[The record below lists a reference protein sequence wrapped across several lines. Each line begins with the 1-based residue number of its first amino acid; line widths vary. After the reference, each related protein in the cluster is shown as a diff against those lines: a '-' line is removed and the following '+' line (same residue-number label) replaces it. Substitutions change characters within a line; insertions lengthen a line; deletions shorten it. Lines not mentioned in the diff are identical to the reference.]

1 MVKIYTDDEIRKY
14 SQHPLVLYVSRK
26 RLSLTLEFRQ
36 RIYDTWILQ
45 PCVSTVRT
53 ILEDN
58 GFDTKAIGRDFCNN
72 IVNGFKRSG
81 RPTREYWS
89 WNVSE
94 DDHVETPS
102 ANAVEIR
109 ETLSAHSKEDLV
121 STGKFTFVGR
131 GICFT
136 QEFEAEL
143 FSKYPESDIDQGLAD
158 AGFDPGEISD
168 HLKKKLKTV
177 FEESIVI
184 GSDYATTRRKG
195 DEIAEDDLQL
205 LRMNPFVEDVT
216 DDGVILGNSFFQAA
230 APLRDQPIDDILEV
244 FFIRHSLLT
253 HDEKMRASSAIR
265 SLCKAVPTQL
275 DGETVLTLCILHRRE
290 RALAREADKGFEQ
303 LGRLC
308 QSMKPMKK
316 KQLCLWINSLPKDP
330 GKVFTRA
337 EIIRRIG
344 IHRSVYYKYVGDED
358 FGMSEERRR
367 LKDETDGK
375 AVRFVWEYKGF
386 RKGYRQVYM
395 MLPRLTG
402 RIIGLKRVR
411 RLMREH
417 GMDSG
422 IRKPNAARE
431 RAAKREEKTVKP
443 DLLRRR
449 FRLHRPNE
457 VRVTDVTVLD
467 YGERSGEKLMRAY
480 GSALMDPVT
489 SRLLAFVISEKNDLG
504 MALETLRESDRRPC
518 IDGGIFHSDQGGLY
532 KSDEFQ
538 GALLDRGLQQS
549 MSKKGNCWDNATQES
564 FFGHFKDECPY
575 EKCRDIEDL
584 KKKIAEYEDYYNNE
598 RGMWDRGRMTP
609 VEYEDY
615 LLSMDDIE
623 FARYLAQEEEK
634 YNEMKKRAAEL
645 AKKRYGTLGV

>member
-1 MVKIYTDDEIRKY
+1 MVKTYTDDEIRKY
-14 SQHPLVLYVSRK
+14 SQHPLVLQVTRK

-36 RIYDTWILQ
+36 RIYDTWILH
-45 PCVSTVRT
+45 PCATTVRT
-53 ILEDN
+53 ILEEN
-58 GFDTKAIGRDFCNN
+58 GFDTKAIGRDFYNN
-72 IVNGFKRSG
+72 IVKGFKRNG

-89 WNVSE
+89 RNVSE
-94 DDHVETPS
+94 DDRAETSS

-109 ETLSAHSKEDLV
+109 ETHSAHSKEDLV
-121 STGKFTFVGR
+121 NTGKFTFSGR
-131 GICFT
+131 GVCFT

-143 FSKYPESDIDQGLAD
+143 FSRYPECSIDQGLAN
-158 AGFDPGEISD
+158 AGFDPGEISY

-177 FEESIVI
+177 FEESIAI
-184 GSDYATTRRKG
+184 GSDYANTRRKG
-195 DEIAEDDLQL
+195 DEIAEDDLKL

-216 DDGVILGNSFFQAA
+216 GDGVALEGCFFQAA

-253 HDEKMRASSAIR
+253 HDEKKRASSAIR
-265 SLCKAVPTQL
+265 SLCKAVPAQL
-275 DGETVLTLCILHRRE
+275 DGKTVLTLCILYRRE
-290 RALAREADKGFEQ
+290 RALAREAAKGFEQ
-303 LGRLC
+303 MGRLFP
-308 QSMKPMKK
+308 SMKPMEK
-316 KQLCLWINSLPKDP
+316 KQICLWIHSLPKDP
-330 GKVFTRA
+330 GKVFTRT

-358 FGMSEERRR
+358 FGMSEERKRS
-367 LKDETDGK
+367 KEETDEK

-395 MLPRLTG
+395 MLPRLTD

-411 RLMREH
+411 RIMREH

-422 IRKPNAARE
+422 IRRPNPARE
-431 RAAKREEKTVKP
+431 RAAEREEKTVKP

-449 FRLHRPNE
+449 FRLYRPNV

-467 YGERSGEKLMRAY
+467 YGERSGEKRLRAY

-489 SRLLAFVISEKNDLG
+489 DRLLAFVVSGNNDLG
-504 MALETLRESDRRPC
+504 MALETLRESDKYPC
-518 IDGGIFHSDQGGLY
+518 IDGGIFHSDQGVLY

-575 EKCRDIEDL
+575 EKCQDIEDL
-584 KKKIAEYEDYYNNE
+584 KKKVAEYEDYYNNE

-623 FARYLAQEEEK
+623 FAGYLAQEEEK
-634 YNEMKKRAAEL
+634 YNEMKRRAAEL